1 MKIKDQI
8 QPFNITDLNKKAED
22 EEQKKSQKKRNED
35 EYFSIQI
42 SVAKGK

>member
-1 MKIKDQI
+1 MKLKDQI
-8 QPFNITDLNKKAED
+8 QPFNITDLTKKNED
-22 EEQKKSQKKRNED
+22 EEIKKNQKKRNED